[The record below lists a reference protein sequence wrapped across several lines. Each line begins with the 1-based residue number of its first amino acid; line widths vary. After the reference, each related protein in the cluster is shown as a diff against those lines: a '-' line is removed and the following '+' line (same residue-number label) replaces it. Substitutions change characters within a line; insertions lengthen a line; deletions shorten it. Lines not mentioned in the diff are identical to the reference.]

1 MAHVTVAVLLPDG
14 SHEIS
19 SRGSVDA
26 SRAAMGY
33 YRNAKKAEGVLLIKE
48 KKVILDSP
56 LGFARSPEG
65 EELFSSAMSE
75 KPKPTIKREA

>member
-26 SRAAMGY
+26 GRAAIGF
-33 YRNAKKAEGVLLIKE
+33 YRNAKKAQGVLLIKE

-56 LGFARSPEG
+56 LGFAGSSEG
-65 EELFSSAMSE
+65 KELFSSAKSE
-75 KPKPTIKREA
+75 NPESRIKKEA

>member
-1 MAHVTVAVLLPDG
+1 MAHVTVAVLFPDG

-26 SRAAMGY
+26 SRAAMGF
-33 YRNAKKAEGVLLIKE
+33 YRNAKKAQGVLLIKE

-65 EELFSSAMSE
+65 KELFSSAKSE
-75 KPKPTIKREA
+75 DPKSKVEREA